1 MGNWSTT
8 GTSVLGAGSGNGTNQ
23 LNNLWGLVFDS
34 SDNLYIA
41 DRFNHRIQKL
51 APNASVATTVAGQA
65 TGVLG
70 AANTHLNEPTN
81 IQLDQNGNLYVVD
94 MKNHRVQFWLKNA
107 TSGTTVAGVTG
118 RTNTEFI
125 LRIEVKS
132 ISSIIIRQNSID

>member
-1 MGNWSTT
+1 MCTLSWIQFFVNIDDFLLVVTIAVGNWSTT
-8 GTSVLGAGSGNGTNQ
+8 GTSILGGVSGSGANQ

-34 SDNLYIA
+34 ADNLYIA

-94 MKNHRVQFWLKNA
+94 MKNHRVQYQSFY
-107 TSGTTVAGVTG
+107 
-118 RTNTEFI
+118 
-125 LRIEVKS
+125 
-132 ISSIIIRQNSID
+132 